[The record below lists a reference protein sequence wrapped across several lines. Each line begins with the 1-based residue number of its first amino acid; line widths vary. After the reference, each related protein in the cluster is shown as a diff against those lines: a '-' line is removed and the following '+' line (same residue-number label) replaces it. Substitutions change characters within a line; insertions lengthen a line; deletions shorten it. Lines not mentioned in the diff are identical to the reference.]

1 MATVDASSYLVLAEK
16 KYTDH
21 LIYLYTVPIYNT
33 MVTVW
38 QAAVAQFTQEK
49 SEGKRSSALKIFQER
64 LKMLPQWNQGQLNTS
79 YDAFIGSKY
88 SASYVKSLLEAVFV
102 VNIKVYSLFQKTTGT
117 LHVSIPDA
125 RKFYHLCL
133 VESGRRFFS
142 NPYVMENRD
151 ARIDGQTIQRN
162 LATAKQY
169 IHDAVVTCVN
179 NALPLDEMLAPK
191 PELMPVPPPIQPEVE
206 LSDDG
211 VAEVAEDLDV
221 GLPIVAEE
229 PTAEAV
235 AAVDDDLPLLDDGL
249 GDATAE
255 APPADDDDGDD
266 ASYSDVDDDGPEPE
280 DDTPQPEVLDET
292 RIKIDTGVD

>member
-21 LIYLYTVPIYNT
+21 LIHLYTVPIYNT
-33 MVTVW
+33 MVGVW
-38 QAAVAQFTQEK
+38 QEAVAQFSQEK
-49 SEGKRSSALKIFQER
+49 RDGKRSSALKIFQER
-64 LKMLPQWNQGQLNTS
+64 LKMLPQWNQGQLNAA
-79 YDAFIGSKY
+79 YDTYIASKY
-88 SASYVKSLLEAVFV
+88 SVSYVKSLLEAVFV

-162 LATAKQY
+162 MATAKQY
-169 IHDAVVTCVN
+169 IHDAIVTCVN

-191 PELMPVPPPIQPEVE
+191 PELMPVPEPVQPEVE

-211 VAEVAEDLDV
+211 TPDVAEDLDV
-221 GLPIVAEE
+221 GLPDAE
-229 PTAEAV
+229 PNPSAV
-235 AAVDDDLPLLDDGL
+235 ESGVDDLPLLDDG
-249 GDATAE
+249 GIAATPE
-255 APPADDDDGDD
+255 GEPADDGGDDENVEYSDDDLDGLDGDL
-266 ASYSDVDDDGPEPE
+266 DDDAAS
-280 DDTPQPEVLDET
+280 QPEVLDET
-292 RIKIDTGVD
+292 RIKVET